1 MQSTTEL
8 KTALKKTGR
17 NRLRRASEMENTD
30 EEHSK
35 TDGKLLEGIW
45 AREIYEFSRPQS
57 TTLAR
62 LRIFRGGFAGGLF
75 GRRRGMFF
83 SIVCL

>member
-30 EEHSK
+30 EEHAK
-35 TDGKLLEGIW
+35 TDEKLLEGIW
-45 AREIYEFSRPQS
+45 AREIYEFSR
-57 TTLAR
+57 R
-62 LRIFRGGFAGGLF
+62 
-75 GRRRGMFF
+75 
-83 SIVCL
+83 

>member
-1 MQSTTEL
+1 MQPTTEL

-30 EEHSK
+30 EEHAK

-45 AREIYEFSRPQS
+45 AREIYEFSR
-57 TTLAR
+57 R
-62 LRIFRGGFAGGLF
+62 
-75 GRRRGMFF
+75 
-83 SIVCL
+83 